1 MPKLLDFIKEKG
13 LTHEDVIKLLSE
25 VPESEDIEEDVEVEE
40 EEVEEDEE
48 TEVEENT
55 EIDDN
60 TDDKPQ
66 TFTLKD
72 VEKLISK
79 ALENS
84 KKAKR
89 KAPSKGKKGK
99 GTPQKPIYTR
109 EDMFEEMF

>member
-1 MPKLLDFIKEKG
+1 MLQ
-13 LTHEDVIKLLSE
+13 
-25 VPESEDIEEDVEVEE
+25 ESEDTETSEEEEEEIEEDVE
-40 EEVEEDEE
+40 EDEE
-48 TEVEENT
+48 IEEEDNT

-60 TDDKPQ
+60 TDEPK

-72 VEKLISK
+72 VEKLITK

-99 GTPQKPIYTR
+99 GTPEKPIYTR
-109 EDMFEEMF
+109 EDMFEVMF